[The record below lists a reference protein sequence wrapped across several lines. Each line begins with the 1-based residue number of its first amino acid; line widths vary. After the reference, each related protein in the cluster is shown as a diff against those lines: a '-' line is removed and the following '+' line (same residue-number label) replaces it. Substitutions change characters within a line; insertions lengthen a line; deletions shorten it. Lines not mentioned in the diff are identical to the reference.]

1 MKSRNLIY
9 LSSVF
14 YLFAAHISATGEKID
29 NSVQAQSMLAVLYA
43 QSSAEY
49 EANNLQTFAGAKLAL
64 EKALVNKN
72 WTAAIEQK
80 EDFSEKPPAVILDI
94 DETVLNNIPFQARAI
109 IKGESYPNGWVEW
122 MLEEASTSVAG
133 VSEFLKYADSKGIKI
148 FYVTNRI
155 AIAEEATRNN
165 LKKLGLPFDS
175 DRDVLLM
182 KNENGWTSDKVSRRE
197 LIAQDYRILLLIGDQ
212 LGDFISLDEATTGMD
227 SRKEIAAKYEEMWG
241 KKWFMITNPI
251 YGRWEASIYN
261 NEYPDT
267 ESELMQMR
275 LKALKP

>member
-80 EDFSEKPPAVILDI
+80 ADFSKKQPAVILDI

-122 MLEEASTSVAG
+122 MFEEASTSVAG

-165 LKKLGLPFDS
+165 LKKLGLPFDT

-212 LGDFISLDEATTGMD
+212 LGDFISLDEATVGMD
-227 SRKEIAAKYEEMWG
+227 SRKEIASKYEEMWG

>member
-1 MKSRNLIY
+1 M
-9 LSSVF
+9 
-14 YLFAAHISATGEKID
+14 T
-29 NSVQAQSMLAVLYA
+29 
-43 QSSAEY
+43 
-49 EANNLQTFAGAKLAL
+49 T
-64 EKALVNKN
+64 
-72 WTAAIEQK
+72 
-80 EDFSEKPPAVILDI
+80 
-94 DETVLNNIPFQARAI
+94 
-109 IKGESYPNGWVEW
+109 
-122 MLEEASTSVAG
+122 
-133 VSEFLKYADSKGIKI
+133 
-148 FYVTNRI
+148 
-155 AIAEEATRNN
+155 
-165 LKKLGLPFDS
+165 

-212 LGDFISLDEATTGMD
+212 LGDFISLEEATAGMD
-227 SRKEIAAKYEEMWG
+227 SRKEIASKYEEMWG